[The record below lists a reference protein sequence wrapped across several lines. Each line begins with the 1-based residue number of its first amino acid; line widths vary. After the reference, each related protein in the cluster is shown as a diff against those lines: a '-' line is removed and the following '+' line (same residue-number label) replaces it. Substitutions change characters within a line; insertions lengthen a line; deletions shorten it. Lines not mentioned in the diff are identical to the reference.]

1 MDENM
6 NNMPPM
12 VDDGLD
18 MMALAKQLW
27 EGKKTVIIWT
37 CVFMVL
43 GLVSALT
50 MKRTY
55 QVTTMMV
62 PQVAS
67 KSNASLS
74 SLAALAGVDLT
85 TTSQTADLSPI
96 VYPQIVSS
104 VPFQLDLMYAPL
116 HYSKADTAVSMMV
129 YYKEYAKATFFD
141 NVKKYTI
148 GLPGVIL
155 GKLKKEAPEIVLPA
169 GGVGTEEEVLK
180 PIVVTKAEEKM
191 LKSMGT
197 AVSLLADKKEGT
209 LTLTVNGIEPIQTAE
224 LAMKA
229 QQLLQ
234 DEITRFR
241 TEKAQNE
248 LNYIQARY
256 DEVKAEAE
264 ASQVALANVIDRTT
278 QTVSKRDLIE
288 RERVQAK
295 YNLANSLYTD
305 MAKQLEAAKMQVKK
319 DTPTFTVIQPVK
331 VPMQPSNSRAK
342 KLVIFTFFGFV
353 IGCGI
358 VLGKGYLPKLKEMF
372 AKAEE

>member
-18 MMALAKQLW
+18 LMALAKQLW

-67 KSNASLS
+67 KSSSSLS

-104 VPFQLDLMYAPL
+104 VPFQLELMYAPL

-180 PIVVTKAEEKM
+180 PIVVTKDEEKM
-191 LKSMGT
+191 LKSMGS

>member
-67 KSNASLS
+67 KSSSSLS

-104 VPFQLDLMYAPL
+104 VPFQLELMYAPL

-141 NVKKYTI
+141 KVKKYTI

-180 PIVVTKAEEKM
+180 PIVVTKDEEKM

-264 ASQVALANVIDRTT
+264 ACQVALANVIDRTT
-278 QTVSKRDLIE
+278 ETVSKRARIE
-288 RERVQAK
+288 SERIQAK

>member
-18 MMALAKQLW
+18 LMALAKQLW

-67 KSNASLS
+67 KSSSSLS

-104 VPFQLDLMYAPL
+104 VPFQLELMYAPL

-180 PIVVTKAEEKM
+180 PIVVTKDEEKM

-264 ASQVALANVIDRTT
+264 ACQVALANVIDRTT
-278 QTVSKRDLIE
+278 ETVSKRARIE
-288 RERVQAK
+288 SERIQAK

>member
-67 KSNASLS
+67 KSSSSLS

-104 VPFQLDLMYAPL
+104 VPFQLELMYAPL

-180 PIVVTKAEEKM
+180 PIVVTKDEEKM

-264 ASQVALANVIDRTT
+264 ACQVALANVIDRTT
-278 QTVSKRDLIE
+278 ETVSKRARIE
-288 RERVQAK
+288 SERIQAK

-342 KLVIFTFFGFV
+342 RLVIFTFFGFV

>member
-67 KSNASLS
+67 KSSSSLS

-129 YYKEYAKATFFD
+129 YYKEYAKATLFD

-180 PIVVTKAEEKM
+180 PIVVTKDEEKM

-264 ASQVALANVIDRTT
+264 ACQVALANVIDRTT
-278 QTVSKRDLIE
+278 ETVSKRARIE
-288 RERVQAK
+288 SERIQAK

>member
-67 KSNASLS
+67 KSSSSLS

-104 VPFQLDLMYAPL
+104 VPFQLELMYAPL

-180 PIVVTKAEEKM
+180 PIVVTKDEEKM

-264 ASQVALANVIDRTT
+264 ACQVALANVIDRTT
-278 QTVSKRDLIE
+278 ETVSKRARIE
-288 RERVQAK
+288 SERIQAK

>member
-1 MDENM
+1 M

-18 MMALAKQLW
+18 MMALVKQLW

-67 KSNASLS
+67 KSSSSLS

-155 GKLKKEAPEIVLPA
+155 GKLKKEAPEVVLPA

-180 PIVVTKAEEKM
+180 PIVVTKDEEKM